1 MGTLVDRLEQINFA
15 KEIFSRS
22 KKESARVL
30 EFDTEDI
37 RGHTYP
43 SVFLILAYSDAGIL
57 NQIFINQG
65 KSGADENAH
74 TQCLARLTSICLQH
88 GVPPQAFIKTLRG
101 IDANVKPYEITE
113 SGKTT
118 YHSIE
123 DLLAH
128 KMMECVLQRQEPLDP
143 AELTN
148 GVYSRKV
155 LDVPDEGDAQ
165 YKKLRFGSAEAPP
178 LYITFTQ
185 NDAGLLN
192 QVFLAR
198 GKSGADES
206 AHAESLAKLIS
217 ISLQYGLHPFRVAK
231 SLIGMKSSLT
241 SIADQSIYQSME
253 DAVGRL
259 IIKWYVDRGV
269 NLEESYA
276 RVFAPKPSLKKI
288 NLDLLDN
295 GNIDTDKDPCPSCM
309 DLHYQKLEKPGTRG
323 CFTYSCCGYEAG
335 ACS

>member
-1 MGTLVDRLEQINFA
+1 MSTLVERLEQIRFA
-15 KEIFSRS
+15 KEIFPRS
-22 KKESARVL
+22 KRESAQVL
-30 EFDTEDI
+30 EFDTEDV
-37 RGHTYP
+37 RGHAYP
-43 SVFLILAYSDAGIL
+43 SVFLILAYNDAGIL

-74 TQCLARLTSICLQH
+74 TQGLARLTSICLQH
-88 GVPPQAFIKTLRG
+88 GVPPQAFIKTLKG
-101 IDANVKPYEITE
+101 IDANVRPFEITPQ
-113 SGKTT
+113 GKVV

-128 KMMECVLQRQEPLDP
+128 RMMECVLQRQEPLDP

-165 YKKLRFGSAEAPP
+165 YKKLRFGGAEAPP

-185 NDAGLLN
+185 NGGGLLN

-206 AHAESLAKLIS
+206 AHAESFAKLIS
-217 ISLQYGLHPFRVAK
+217 ISLQYGLHPFRIAK

-241 SIADQSIYQSME
+241 SIADQGIYQSME

-259 IIKWYVDRGV
+259 IIRWYADRGV
-269 NLEESYA
+269 NLEESYS
-276 RVFAPKPSLKKI
+276 RVFATKPSPRKI
-288 NLDLLDN
+288 DLDSLGN
-295 GNIDTDKDPCPSCM
+295 GGIDVDKDPCPNCTE
-309 DLHYQKLEKPGTRG
+309 LHYQKIEKPGTRG
-323 CFTYSCCGYEAG
+323 CFTYSCCGYEFG